1 LSEAGDWLLR
11 EVASRLRSALRTSDT
26 VCRLGGDEF
35 VLLFAGVED
44 PLELQTLAD
53 KVLAQLAEPCR
64 LGPGPD
70 APVVTVAGSLG
81 LAVFPE
87 HGRDPATLMQHADQ
101 AMYRAKRE
109 GRSRC
114 EFYKDVL

>member
-1 LSEAGDWLLR
+1 
-11 EVASRLRSALRTSDT
+11 
-26 VCRLGGDEF
+26 
-35 VLLFAGVED
+35 
-44 PLELQTLAD
+44 
-53 KVLAQLAEPCR
+53 
-64 LGPGPD
+64 
-70 APVVTVAGSLG
+70 VTVAGSLG